1 MNDQLPADRRAG
13 PWMPWSETESEYLAR
28 NFGVLGDRVGGRRP
42 ALRGLPRQLGGRL
55 RGGEVSSYGFESA
68 REAFDYEQEGDD
80 GGGYDDPAGW
90 RDKYCAAIM
99 AHEGVGSR
107 WLVDPPIEEYFAA

>member
-1 MNDQLPADRRAG
+1 M
-13 PWMPWSETESEYLAR
+13 
-28 NFGVLGDRVGGRRP
+28 LGDRVGGRRP
-42 ALRGLPRQLGGRL
+42 ALRGLPRQLGGHL

-99 AHEGVGSR
+99 AHEGGRVAVAGGPADRGVLRGAGNSVQR
-107 WLVDPPIEEYFAA
+107 LESERRSCRAACCDASAA